1 MVWRFCVRMTQF
13 CDPIKIQ
20 PFSFLFVCPA
30 TTTLHAQTGQ
40 RKGSSGS
47 FRVKKLKK
55 IDPSKKLIFCH
66 KLSPLDWIMLIWAI
80 FGLPGPPG
88 GSGGPWGGF
97 GGSGESKIVNF
108 HRGSISGLRCQ
119 VLDLNSM

>member
-1 MVWRFCVRMTQF
+1 MH
-13 CDPIKIQ
+13 IL
-20 PFSFLFVCPA
+20 SLN
-30 TTTLHAQTGQ
+30 
-40 RKGSSGS
+40 SGS

-55 IDPSKKLIFCH
+55 IDPPKKLNFCH

-108 HRGSISGLRCQ
+108 HMGPISGLRCQ